1 VIDPRRAQ
9 LGFGDRLIAE
19 EVKGLHEDWM
29 IHADQVLADEQILA
43 AVYDALST
51 RRHLSRTRGRRGY
64 PAEVV
69 RLLILKHVRH

>member
-29 IHADQVLADEQILA
+29 IHADQVLAD
-43 AVYDALST
+43 DGT
-51 RRHLSRTRGRRGY
+51 TSRPRQLGRFLVS
-64 PAEVV
+64 PVATASQSHQE
-69 RLLILKHVRH
+69 